1 MVIEMLRTKALV
13 IELKDN
19 LYDVC
24 IDRGDNPIFYM
35 VHGAIDADMA
45 LCSAFEYKYGDCDY
59 TYMCCS
65 KDGVYCL
72 YDVEVIDDEPVY
84 E

>member
-1 MVIEMLRTKALV
+1 MFRTKALV

-19 LYDVC
+19 FSYDVC
-24 IDRGDNPIFYM
+24 IDRGNDDPIFYM
-35 VHGAIDADMA
+35 VHGAIDAEMA
-45 LCSAFEYKYGDCDY
+45 LRSVLEDKYGDCDY
-59 TYMCCS
+59 TYTCCS

-72 YDVEVIDDEPVY
+72 YDVDVIDKPVH